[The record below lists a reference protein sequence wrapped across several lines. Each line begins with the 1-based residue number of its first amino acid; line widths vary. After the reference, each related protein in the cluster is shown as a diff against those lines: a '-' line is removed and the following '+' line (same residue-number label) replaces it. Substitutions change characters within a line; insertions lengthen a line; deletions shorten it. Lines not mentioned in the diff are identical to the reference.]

1 MQMDINVHSLTH
13 VRCWFTTAE
22 KKKKKKK
29 TTKMPK
35 IVEVGYIVAMPDTLQ
50 KDKHDTKPLLNQCW
64 CISAD
69 YSYYSK

>member
-1 MQMDINVHSLTH
+1 MLIYHS
-13 VRCWFTTAE
+13 W
-22 KKKKKKK
+22 KKKKKN
-29 TTKMPK
+29 TKMPK

-50 KDKHDTKPLLNQCW
+50 KDKHGTKPLLNQCW